1 MINIFDISRARLKE
15 IVKKNGMNSFI
26 SDQIYMWIYKKR
38 KYKSDEWL
46 NISKKNRALLSKL
59 FFTDPGQP
67 EKILGD
73 KRDAQKLLLKLKDGF
88 KIEAV
93 IIREKNHYTFCLSSQ
108 VGCPLACKFC
118 ATGKMGYK
126 RDLSM
131 GEIVSQVLILR
142 DAVGEYSGKLN
153 LVFMGMGEPLLNYE
167 NLKRSLIQITDIDG
181 IGISPRNITV
191 STSGILENLML
202 LENDF
207 PNVKV
212 SFSLNASSS
221 EMRKELMPIS
231 RKEKLENLLAH
242 FRKKERKHR
251 ITFEYVLIKGINDS
265 IKDADNI
272 FSMLNGISCKINI
285 IPYNEN
291 DAITYMS
298 PGAKTVD
305 EFAEYLA
312 KKNFTVMV
320 RWSKGRDIKSACG
333 QLAGEQE

>member
-1 MINIFDISRARLKE
+1 
-15 IVKKNGMNSFI
+15 
-26 SDQIYMWIYKKR
+26 
-38 KYKSDEWL
+38 
-46 NISKKNRALLSKL
+46 
-59 FFTDPGQP
+59 
-67 EKILGD
+67 
-73 KRDAQKLLLKLKDGF
+73 
-88 KIEAV
+88 
-93 IIREKNHYTFCLSSQ
+93 
-108 VGCPLACKFC
+108 
-118 ATGKMGYK
+118 MGYK
-126 RDLSM
+126 RNLSM

-231 RKEKLENLLAH
+231 RKEKLENLLAY

-272 FSMLNGISCKINI
+272 FSMLNGILCKINI

-291 DAITYMS
+291 DAIPYMS

-333 QLAGEQE
+333 QLAGEQK